1 MVGNE
6 MGYVLEGYALSS
18 YLLVQQADATQ
29 GIDDVVASTTS

>member
-6 MGYVLEGYALSS
+6 MAYVREGKPLSS

-29 GIDDVVASTTS
+29 GIDDVVASTTY